1 MSENNC
7 AVYVHI
13 NLING
18 KKYVGITT
26 QNPPERRWSNGNGYK
41 DNTHF
46 TRAIKKYGWSNFC
59 HFILYRDV
67 PIKIAKNIEEM
78 LIREHMSYDPRFGYN
93 KTYGGELEKPTKE
106 TLMKISGENSPS
118 KRPDVRKKMSEARKE
133 YYKNNPEA
141 RIEARKKAINQWS
154 DPKKREEL
162 LKLKTEQFGKPV
174 IRFDK
179 NTGEITGL
187 YESVR
192 EAGRITGVDHSYI
205 IKVCKFEREAAGGS
219 CWCYVSEVME

>member
-7 AVYVHI
+7 AVYVHV

-18 KKYVGITT
+18 KKYFGITT

-41 DNTHF
+41 ENTHF
-46 TRAIKKYGWSNFC
+46 SSAIKKYGWNNFG
-59 HFILYRDV
+59 HFVLYRNI
-67 PIKIAKNIEEM
+67 PIKIAKNMEEM
-78 LIREHMSYDPRFGYN
+78 LIREHMSHDSRFGYN
-93 KTYGGELEKPTKE
+93 KTYGGELEIPT
-106 TLMKISGENSPS
+106 
-118 KRPDVRKKMSEARKE
+118 
-133 YYKNNPEA
+133 
-141 RIEARKKAINQWS
+141 
-154 DPKKREEL
+154 EEL

-187 YESVR
+187 YESVKS
-192 EAGRITGVDHSYI
+192 AGRITGIDHSYI
-205 IKVCKFEREAAGGS
+205 IKVCKCEREAAGGS